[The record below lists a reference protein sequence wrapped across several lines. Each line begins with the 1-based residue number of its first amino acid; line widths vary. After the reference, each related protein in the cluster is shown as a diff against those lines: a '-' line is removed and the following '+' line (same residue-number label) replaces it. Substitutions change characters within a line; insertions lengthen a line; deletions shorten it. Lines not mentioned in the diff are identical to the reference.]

1 MKREDIEK
9 AAVSAICENYGCN
22 GKYPCTE
29 RDYCI
34 YGTGKNTAF
43 DCNECG
49 ADEFDKGFIA
59 GADWR
64 INSVWHDASE
74 RPEKKHANCLVEVK
88 EGDFSFFLVSEF
100 YQSGGFS
107 FMDGICN
114 LVLKRWAY
122 IEDLLPNTEE

>member
-1 MKREDIEK
+1 MKQEDIEK
-9 AAVSAICENYGCN
+9 AAVDSCVFENSIFNPALTPY
-22 GKYPCTE
+22 YQQ
-29 RDYCI
+29 
-34 YGTGKNTAF
+34 
-43 DCNECG
+43 
-49 ADEFDKGFIA
+49 GFKD

>member
-1 MKREDIEK
+1 MKQEDIEK
-9 AAVSAICENYGCN
+9 AAVDSCVFENSIFNPALTPY
-22 GKYPCTE
+22 YQQ
-29 RDYCI
+29 
-34 YGTGKNTAF
+34 
-43 DCNECG
+43 
-49 ADEFDKGFIA
+49 GFKD

-114 LVLKRWAY
+114 LILKRWAY